1 MIVSID
7 WLKEFVEITESPDEL
22 ADVLSS
28 IGLEAEDLRI
38 FEGMQGVVIGKVTS
52 VNKHPN
58 ADRLSLTT
66 VDIGDNENLQ
76 IVCGAPNVKAGISV
90 PFAKINA
97 TLDNGKFK
105 IDSEMMNLLGCT
117 KENFFRLMDLMNY
130 KKQNSDENVFVY
142 KGSKKE
148 KKMKK
153 SFKKINNPFKKLES
167 LSFK

>member
-1 MIVSID
+1 MF
-7 WLKEFVEITESPDEL
+7 LNKLTPLTKKNEIPRSGLNFLFDEKKQF
-22 ADVLSS
+22 SS
-28 IGLEAEDLRI
+28 RFLLLCG
-38 FEGMQGVVIGKVTS
+38 FEKFKNFYV
-52 VNKHPN
+52 
-58 ADRLSLTT
+58 R
-66 VDIGDNENLQ
+66 VDILEKLF
-76 IVCGAPNVKAGISV
+76 I
-90 PFAKINA
+90 KIIEKS
-97 TLDNGKFK
+97 DNGKFK

>member
-1 MIVSID
+1 M
-7 WLKEFVEITESPDEL
+7 FDEKKQFNSRFL
-22 ADVLSS
+22 LLC
-28 IGLEAEDLRI
+28 G
-38 FEGMQGVVIGKVTS
+38 FEKFKNFYV
-52 VNKHPN
+52 
-58 ADRLSLTT
+58 R
-66 VDIGDNENLQ
+66 VDILEKLF
-76 IVCGAPNVKAGISV
+76 I
-90 PFAKINA
+90 KIIEKS
-97 TLDNGKFK
+97 DNGKFK

-130 KKQNSDENVFVY
+130 KKQNSDENIFVY